1 MLLYECLQILTRQL
15 WMRRQVRVGASLL
28 GCMAVELC
36 HTVTY
41 LHRAAELWSAMSQHF
56 TLHPCQKTLR
66 NPGAINEAMPRWVAA
81 GGSQCTLCE
90 LTSLFVITMQ
100 ASRHSS
106 HCVQPLIQICTSST
120 TTQLFPHSEPHTR
133 FHNTIYIVSQYICMC
148 NTLLKELSTK
158 FCKDPL
164 NKVFREWL
172 ALSFQQGK
180 CPAISEYCKNFRK
193 IRWQFDQLSVSVM

>member
-106 HCVQPLIQICTSST
+106 HCVQPLIQICTSSGSWHSLINSYNNPT
-120 TTQLFPHSEPHTR
+120 ISTQRASHTLPQYNLHSFPVHM
-133 FHNTIYIVSQYICMC
+133 YV
-148 NTLLKELSTK
+148 
-158 FCKDPL
+158 
-164 NKVFREWL
+164 
-172 ALSFQQGK
+172 
-180 CPAISEYCKNFRK
+180 
-193 IRWQFDQLSVSVM
+193 